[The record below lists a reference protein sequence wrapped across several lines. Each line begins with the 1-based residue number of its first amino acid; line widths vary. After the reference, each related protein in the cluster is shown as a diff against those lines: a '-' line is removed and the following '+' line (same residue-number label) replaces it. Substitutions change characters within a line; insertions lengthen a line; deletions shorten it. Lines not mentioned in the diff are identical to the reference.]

1 MTNYNKSA
9 ICKTANTLRKQG
21 LTASESFRKAWELAK
36 NIITKV
42 AGVTFGKRPA
52 ALARLT
58 RYAKEQIGVT
68 LVRDYG
74 NSFDRS
80 AIAVMAVVEGKGS
93 YQVGFLPNELSKS
106 LSAVMDMG
114 TEVKATINNII
125 GGYVEGMN
133 YGLRLNVS
141 I

>member
-1 MTNYNKSA
+1 MTKYNKSA

-42 AGVTFGKRPA
+42 TGVTFGKRPA

-58 RYAKEQIGVT
+58 RYAKEQIGVK
-68 LVRDYG
+68 LVRDCG

-93 YQVGFLPNELSKS
+93 YQVGYLSSDLSKS

-114 TEVKATINNII
+114 RKSHQFSKIAVLSSFCDRN
-125 GGYVEGMN
+125 
-133 YGLRLNVS
+133 R
-141 I
+141 